1 MEFITVNNEDQTA
14 VITIKRPEVYNAL
27 NKEAKLEIVKA
38 IRMANKDSEIKSII
52 LTGEGKAFSSGQDLG
67 DRNVQ
72 GDKVDLGETLET
84 EWNPLINAIRNS
96 KKIVIG
102 AINGVAAG
110 AGLSVA
116 MSCDLIIAKPGAKF
130 VSGFSGLG
138 LAPDAGSSFT
148 FVKALGYQKTLE
160 FFLLGKPMIAEELE
174 KVGMINLVSENF
186 FEEAKQMAAS
196 INDMA
201 PLSLELI
208 KKNLQ
213 EASQATYEESMKR
226 ETSTQRFLG
235 NSADYQEGLKAFF
248 EKRKPV
254 FKGY

>member
-1 MEFITVNNEDQTA
+1 MDFITVSNDNQTA
-14 VITIKRPEVYNAL
+14 VITINRPDVYNAL
-27 NKEAKLEIVKA
+27 NKEAKLEIINA
-38 IRMANKDSEIKSII
+38 LRAANKNDEIKSII
-52 LTGEGKAFSSGQDLG
+52 LTSSGKAFSAGQDLG

-72 GDKVDLGETLET
+72 GEKVDLGVTLET

-96 KKIVIG
+96 KKIVI
-102 AINGVAAG
+102 AAVNGVAAG

-148 FVKALGYQKTLE
+148 FVNALGYQRTLE
-160 FFLLGKPMIAEELE
+160 FFLLGKPMLAEELQQA
-174 KVGMINLVSENF
+174 GMINKVSENF
-186 FEEAKQMAAS
+186 LDDAKEMAS
-196 INDMA
+196 HINLMA

-213 EASQATYEESMKR
+213 AAAQTSYEESMKR

-235 NSADYQEGLKAFF
+235 NSNDYQEGLKAFF
-248 EKRKPV
+248 EKRKPE
-254 FKGY
+254 FTGK